1 MQASAALDDIEFGLL
16 GSWIT
21 LCFVSTRLRTARLV
35 IRTFDHR
42 DAGAWVA
49 MFNDPEVVRFLPP
62 GPALTIETFE
72 GALESRHA
80 MEREIGYA
88 MWAVDDARTG
98 TFIGQCGI
106 RPANSMDPDA
116 GSEIDLAYHF
126 ARASWNKGFATEAA
140 IAVLAHGLGPIG
152 LGSIIAVAEP
162 ENVGSWRVME
172 KAGMRSEGLV
182 DIYGLNGLKKYVAER
197 EWWKSPVEP

>member
-21 LCFVSTRLRTARLV
+21 IWFVSIRLRTERLV

-42 DAGAWVA
+42 TLGAWVA

-72 GALESRHA
+72 GRTRVAARDGARDRLR
-80 MEREIGYA
+80 

-116 GSEIDLAYHF
+116 GLGDRPRIPLRAERRGTKDL
-126 ARASWNKGFATEAA
+126 RTEAA

-152 LGSIIAVAEP
+152 LGSIIAVAE
-162 ENVGSWRVME
+162 
-172 KAGMRSEGLV
+172 AGERRLV
-182 DIYGLNGLKKYVAER
+182 AGHGESRDAL
-197 EWWKSPVEP
+197 